1 MKKHGGGPVLL
12 RECFAVAESENVDC
26 MKYIMDSLKYQ
37 AKNLD
42 AFDAETAAWWSI
54 DFSAGHSS
62 QYIQMALFRD
72 RS

>member
-12 RECFAVAESENVDC
+12 RECSAVAESENVDC

-42 AFDAETAAWWSI
+42 AFDAETAA
-54 DFSAGHSS
+54 
-62 QYIQMALFRD
+62 
-72 RS
+72 